1 MDTSSLNDVPSD
13 RDALKKQIRDNHP
26 NVYLTLVS
34 IIVAL
39 ALEDLFS
46 LVREF
51 YTEEGPEAV
60 TVLLWLQ
67 ILGAFAAA
75 FATWVGYCHIF
86 ITTRWIL
93 GIWDAL
99 SVMTL
104 LVTLFLIN
112 SFVGAENSAWWFC
125 AMGAQSFAGG
135 TILYVNMRRARIE
148 PGVIHD
154 AMPAPNSWSVY
165 HLMICGGLML
175 IFALLVFMGVV
186 GDFVAALFTAVA
198 VFFVVSW
205 AFVWVH
211 AWRKS
216 VGFS

>member
-1 MDTSSLNDVPSD
+1 MDVSPLDDIDSD
-13 RDALKKQIRDNHP
+13 RNALIKQIRDSHP
-26 NVYLTLVS
+26 SVYLTMVS

-46 LVREF
+46 LVREI
-51 YTEEGPEAV
+51 YTVAGPEAV

-67 ILGAFAAA
+67 ILGAFSSA

-148 PGVIHD
+148 PGVAHD
-154 AMPAPNSWSVY
+154 AMPAPNSWPVY
-165 HLMICGGLML
+165 HLMICGCLLL
-175 IFALLVFMGVV
+175 IFALLVFRGVV
-186 GDFVAALFTAVA
+186 SDFVVALFAA
-198 VFFVVSW
+198 AAIFFVVSW
-205 AFVWVH
+205 AFVWVR

-216 VGFS
+216 VGIS

>member
-1 MDTSSLNDVPSD
+1 MKNTSSD
-13 RDALKKQIRDNHP
+13 REALIKQIRDNHP

-51 YTEEGPEAV
+51 YTVEGPEAV

-67 ILGAFAAA
+67 IIGAFAAA

-154 AMPAPNSWSVY
+154 AMPAPNSWPVY
-165 HLMICGGLML
+165 HLMVSGGLLL
-175 IFALLVFMGVV
+175 IFALLVFMDVV
-186 GDFVAALFTAVA
+186 SNFMVALFAAAAVIF
-198 VFFVVSW
+198 VFSW

-211 AWRKS
+211 SWRKS
-216 VGFS
+216 VGIS

>member
-1 MDTSSLNDVPSD
+1 MDVSPQDDERSD

-46 LVREF
+46 LVREI
-51 YTEEGPEAV
+51 YTAAEPQTI
-60 TVLLWLQ
+60 TVLVRLQ
-67 ILGAFAAA
+67 IQGAISAA

-99 SVMTL
+99 SVMAL

-112 SFVGAENSAWWFC
+112 SFVGAENPVWWFC
-125 AMGAQSFAGG
+125 AMAVQSFAGG
-135 TILYVNMRRARIE
+135 TILYVNMRRAQME
-148 PGVIHD
+148 PDVIHD
-154 AMPAPNSWSVY
+154 AMPAPNSWPVY
-165 HLMICGGLML
+165 HLMLGGGLL
-175 IFALLVFMGVV
+175 VIFALLVFSGVV
-186 GDFVAALFTAVA
+186 GDLMVALFAATA

-216 VGFS
+216 VGIA

>member
-1 MDTSSLNDVPSD
+1 MDDSPPDDVYGD
-13 RDALKKQIRDNHP
+13 RDALKKQIRDSHP

-46 LVREF
+46 LVREI
-51 YTEEGPEAV
+51 YTVAGPEAV

-75 FATWVGYCHIF
+75 FSTWVGYCHIF

-135 TILYVNMRRARIE
+135 TILYVNMHRAKME
-148 PGVIHD
+148 PGIVND
-154 AMPAPNSWSVY
+154 AMPPPNSWPVY
-165 HLMICGGLML
+165 HLLVCGGLMP
-175 IFALLVFMGVV
+175 IFALLVFMGVS
-186 GDFVAALFTAVA
+186 DFVVALFTAVA
-198 VFFVVSW
+198 VLFIVSW

-216 VGFS
+216 VGIP